1 MRALLLCAVSGVALL
16 TSACSAGNSDP
27 IPFNTQTAVDFFMS
41 ACKGSPDNL
50 STVARLAE
58 QQGWTSMVDPDVAEN
73 DHLKVTGMWRV
84 NQNDQSY
91 IVTTGVGTRTSTACQ
106 VTFDDP
112 KPKRDDFFAA
122 MSSALKL
129 RNEIDQGSGWRME
142 IYRIEDFAP
151 KYVTLLFVS
160 STDDGSVYNASVM
173 GPP

>member
-1 MRALLLCAVSGVALL
+1 MRALLLCAISGAALL
-16 TSACSAGNSDP
+16 TAACSAGNSHP
-27 IPFNTQTAVDFFMS
+27 IPFNTQTAVDFFLS

-58 QQGWTSMVDPDVAEN
+58 QQGWTSMLDPEVAEG
-73 DHLKVTGMWRV
+73 DPLKVTGMWRV

-91 IVTTGVGTRTSTACQ
+91 IVTTGVGPRTSTACQ

-112 KPKRDDFFAA
+112 KPRRDDFVAA
-122 MSSALKL
+122 ISNAMKL
-129 RNEIDQGSGWRME
+129 GAEIDQGSGLRTE

-151 KYVTLLFVS
+151 KYVTLVFMS
-160 STDDGSVYNASVM
+160 SPDDGSVYNASVM